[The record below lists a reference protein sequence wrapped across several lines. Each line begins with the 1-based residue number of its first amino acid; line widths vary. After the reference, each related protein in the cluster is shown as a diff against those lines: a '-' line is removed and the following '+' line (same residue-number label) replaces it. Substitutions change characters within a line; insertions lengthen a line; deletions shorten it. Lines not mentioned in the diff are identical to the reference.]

1 MPYASIDDLPAPVRG
16 SLPEHAQEIFVEAFN
31 HAFAENHAGG
41 EVTAFKIAWGAV
53 KKSYHKKD
61 GRWIRKEKVR
71 RAH

>member
-1 MPYASIDDLPAPVRG
+1 MPYASTDDLPAPVRN
-16 SLPEHAQEIFVEAFN
+16 SLPQHAQEIFAEAFN
-31 HAFAENHAGG
+31 HAFAEHHAGG

-53 KKSYHKKD
+53 KRSYHKKS